1 MGILICGLNGS
12 GKSTVGKALA
22 RRIGYRLI
30 DVEDLYFP
38 KDDTNYKYGKPR
50 GKEEVIS
57 ILNAMIEEN
66 SQFVFAAVKGDYGEK
81 LIEAID
87 LAIVIDVPKEIR
99 LKRVY
104 DRSYEKYK
112 DRILPGGD
120 LYEKENAFFSAVES
134 RPDNFVTEW
143 LEKTANCPVINIDGT
158 LPVEKNVNYLV
169 EALEKN

>member
-22 RRIGYRLI
+22 RRIGYRFI

-38 KDDTNYKYGKPR
+38 KDDTNYKYSHPR

-57 ILNAMIEEN
+57 VLNAMIEED
-66 SQFVFAAVKGDYGEK
+66 SRFVFAAVKGDYGEK
-81 LIEAID
+81 LIESID
-87 LAIVIDVPKEIR
+87 LAIVMDVPKEIR

-143 LEKTANCPVINIDGT
+143 LEKTVNCPVINIDGT